1 MNETGISRIKR
12 EDELTISTRNSL
24 RFSKYDDNFDRFV
37 YLFFSLN
44 NQQVKTIN
52 ADKHCKIDRKFAKN
66 PNWLEADQF

>member
-12 EDELTISTRNSL
+12 VDELTISTRNSL

-44 NQQVKTIN
+44 NQQVK
-52 ADKHCKIDRKFAKN
+52 KEIDISTAVLIEGG
-66 PNWLEADQF
+66 P